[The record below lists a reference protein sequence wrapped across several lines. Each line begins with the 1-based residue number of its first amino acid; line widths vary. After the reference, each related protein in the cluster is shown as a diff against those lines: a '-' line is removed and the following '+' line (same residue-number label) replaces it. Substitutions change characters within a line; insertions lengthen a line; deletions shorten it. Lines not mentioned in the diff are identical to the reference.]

1 MLLMAQH
8 LGEDFNRAGEVLIRH
23 LDGPRR
29 SDVQHQRV
37 PRISGSESDLW
48 SPSGRGQGLPA
59 RRVTFH
65 IYTISIQE
73 CPTYLESVVNVE
85 KSASRLVKLDKAARR
100 LGCHVETLRL
110 HIRTGRLLAV
120 RGPHGAYYVDAED
133 LAAYPRPRRGWPP
146 PDVFSAEELE
156 RSWSLVE
163 GVLPKARAWR
173 DRELAVVEE
182 LRTYPERNRRL
193 YRLVS
198 VHRLRRLGLTFGQI
212 ARELGITSRHA
223 RRLSAAS
230 PFLALRR
237 ELVRRD
243 KAEAQA
249 DARAARLA
257 TQDFARRRWRWPPR
271 RGS

>member
-1 MLLMAQH
+1 M
-8 LGEDFNRAGEVLIRH
+8 
-23 LDGPRR
+23 
-29 SDVQHQRV
+29 
-37 PRISGSESDLW
+37 
-48 SPSGRGQGLPA
+48 
-59 RRVTFH
+59 FH

-73 CPTYLESVVNVE
+73 CPTYLESAMNIE
-85 KSASRLVKLDKAARR
+85 KSVSRLVKLDKAARR

-110 HIRTGRLLAV
+110 HIRTGRLLSV

-146 PDVFSAEELE
+146 PEVFSAEELE

-182 LRTYPERNRRL
+182 LHTHPERNRRL

-198 VHRLRRLGLTFGQI
+198 VHRLRRLGLTFGQV

-243 KAEAQA
+243 KVQAQA

-257 TQDFARRRWRWPPR
+257 MQDISRRRRRWPPR
-271 RGS
+271 RAI

>member
-1 MLLMAQH
+1 MAALM
-8 LGEDFNRAGEVLIRH
+8 
-23 LDGPRR
+23 
-29 SDVQHQRV
+29 
-37 PRISGSESDLW
+37 
-48 SPSGRGQGLPA
+48 
-59 RRVTFH
+59 
-65 IYTISIQE
+65 
-73 CPTYLESVVNVE
+73 
-85 KSASRLVKLDKAARR
+85 LVKLDKAASR

-110 HIRTGRLLAV
+110 HIRTGRLVAV

-146 PDVFSAEELE
+146 PGVYSDEELE

-173 DRELAVVEE
+173 DRELAVVDE
-182 LRTYPERNRRL
+182 LHKHPERNRRL

-212 ARELGITSRHA
+212 APELGITSRHA
-223 RRLSAAS
+223 RRLGATS

-243 KAEAQA
+243 NALAQTA
-249 DARAARLA
+249 ALAARRT
-257 TQDFARRRWRWPPR
+257 TQDLPWRRRRWPPR
-271 RGS
+271 RAT